1 MFDRLKGFSFAIV
14 RSVLAWMTKPKA
26 LGSETLPPH
35 SRIVYVLNSRSLTD
49 LVMLDIV
56 TRANGL
62 PRPGDPLT
70 GEGFPE
76 QRRFF
81 FLNRPTGALL
91 RRNQMRTYS
100 KRLLRLQRYFRDT
113 RKADISLVPVSVFW
127 SRAPNR
133 ERSVV
138 RVLLSEDWT
147 VTSRFRRL
155 VVILFNRRDITVEF
169 GAPIALREIAEPD
182 ISDGRLVRRIARL
195 VRAQFKK
202 QRTALLG
209 PDLSHR
215 RTLIDQLVASRAVR
229 SVIAAEVARG
239 GGSEVRL
246 TRRARR
252 FARAIASDMSYVT
265 MRLLEALLTRFWNR
279 IYDGIDVRGI
289 ERVKPLAET
298 ATVIYVPSHRS
309 HVDYLL
315 LSYLLYNHSLM
326 IPHIAAGDNLDM
338 PIVGSILRRGGAFFM
353 RRSFRDDRLYTAVLS
368 EYLYQI
374 VRRGSPSEYFIE
386 GGRSRTGRLLPPR
399 TGLLNMTIA
408 SHIRGIPRP
417 IVFVPVYIGYEKLVE
432 ASSYLD
438 ELRGEAK
445 SRESIRDVVRGIR
458 LIKQVF
464 GRVHVSFGAALP
476 LDDFLARTTAQGAQ
490 IARELGVELLKRI
503 NAVATVNPINL
514 IALVTLST
522 PKQTIDESLLIEQLD
537 CLAGLLRANAPYSDI
552 AVTNMT
558 GKEMIAHAES
568 LGMLVRESH
577 PFGDVLG
584 HDPVHA
590 VLMTWYRN
598 NTIHAF
604 ALPSLIAC
612 LLVNRRRRIQRDQL
626 LQMLAAVYPYLQS
639 ELYIATPSNPAGS
652 RASLEN
658 ETAQWLDHL
667 RAQGLV
673 RIEDGEVGPPPL
685 ESDDSYRLA
694 LLSEIAMQML
704 ERFFIVV
711 GLLQQAGQH
720 NIDRRTLERHC
731 TTLARRISR
740 LYGLNAPEFFDAR
753 LFHNFVDTLI
763 ARDVVHVAPDGRLS
777 YEPVIAEVTRTSGVV
792 LPMDFRLAVLR
803 ARPQRENNGG
813 ENNGAQTVSAE
824 GAEPR

>member
-1 MFDRLKGFSFAIV
+1 MFDRLKGLSFAIV
-14 RSVLAWMTKPKA
+14 RNVLAWMTKPKA
-26 LGSETLPPH
+26 LGIDTLPPH
-35 SRIVYVLNSRSLTD
+35 SRVVYVLNNRSLTD

-56 TRANGL
+56 ALANAL

-70 GEGFPE
+70 SEGIPE
-76 QRRFF
+76 RRRFF
-81 FLNRPTGALL
+81 FLNRPTGGLL

-127 SRAPNR
+127 SRAPNK
-133 ERSVV
+133 ERSPI

-169 GAPIALREIAEPD
+169 GAAIALREVAEPD

-195 VRAQFKK
+195 VRVQFKK

-215 RTLIDQLVASRAVR
+215 RTLINQLVASRGVR
-229 SVIAAEVARG
+229 SVIASEVARG
-239 GGSEVRL
+239 SGSDARL
-246 TRRARR
+246 SRRAQRY
-252 FARAIASDMSYVT
+252 ARAMVSDMSYVT
-265 MRLLEALLTRFWNR
+265 MRLLEGLLARFWNR

-289 ERVKPLAET
+289 EQVKPLAET
-298 ATVIYVPSHRS
+298 ATVIYIPSHRS

-338 PIVGSILRRGGAFFM
+338 PLIGSVLRRGGAFFM
-353 RRSFRDDRLYTAVLS
+353 RRSFRDDRLYTAVLA
-368 EYLYQI
+368 EYLFQI

-408 SHIRGIPRP
+408 SHARGIPRP

-432 ASSYLD
+432 AASYLG

-445 SRESIRDVVRGIR
+445 RRESIRDVLRGLR
-458 LIKQVF
+458 LIRQVF
-464 GRVHVSFGAALP
+464 GRVHVSFGAALH
-476 LDDFLARTTAQGAQ
+476 LDEFLARTTAQGAQ
-490 IARELGVELLKRI
+490 VARELGVELLKRI
-503 NAVATVNPINL
+503 NASATVNPINL

-522 PKQTIDESLLIEQLD
+522 PKQTIDEELLIEQLD
-537 CLAGLLRANAPYSDI
+537 CLAGLLRANAPFSDI
-552 AVTNMT
+552 SVTDMT
-558 GKEMIAHAES
+558 GKDMIAHAEQ

-584 HDPVHA
+584 HDADNA

-598 NTIHAF
+598 NTIHTL

-612 LLVNRRRRIQRDQL
+612 LLVNRRRRIHRDQL
-626 LQMLAAVYPYLQS
+626 LQMLGAVYPYLQS
-639 ELYIATPSNPAGS
+639 ELYIASPSNTAGS
-652 RASLEN
+652 RASLDA
-658 ETAQWLDHL
+658 ETTQWLNHL
-667 RAQGLV
+667 QAQGLV
-673 RIEDGEVGPPPL
+673 HVTDGEVGAPPL
-685 ESDDSYRLA
+685 ESDESYRLA
-694 LLSEIAMQML
+694 LLSQIVMQML

-711 GLLQQAGQH
+711 GLLQQAGQQR
-720 NIDRRTLERHC
+720 IDRRTLERHC

-753 LFHNFVDTLI
+753 LFHNFVDTMI
-763 ARDVVHVAPDGRLS
+763 AREVVHVAPDGTLS
-777 YEPVIAEVTRTSGVV
+777 YEPVIGEVTRASSVV
-792 LPMDFRLAVLR
+792 LPIEFRLAVLR
-803 ARPQRENNGG
+803 ARPQYEK
-813 ENNGAQTVSAE
+813 NGAQSTSSVD
-824 GAEPR
+824 AEPR